1 MIIDILCIGAGVG
14 IVVYIINLFII
25 KTLELIDAET
35 WRD

>member
-1 MIIDILCIGAGVG
+1 MVISILSIGVGVG